1 MTCLHLLKIQCR
13 LFSVSQ
19 IKEDILPLKT
29 PWEKILFPEGEMTF
43 LQNTGI
49 CWYEKFLFIFYITKR
64 GTRQKRDHRGTC
76 SKVLL
81 LKQKTILKLFTY
93 ILRQWGFI
101 LCIYFFYFCSY
112 QRVNILKSNSD
123 VNRLKNKA
131 FITKCHLKYLE
142 ECSVTNK
149 IHL

>member
-49 CWYEKFLFIFYITKR
+49 CWYANKITEV
-64 GTRQKRDHRGTC
+64 
-76 SKVLL
+76 S
-81 LKQKTILKLFTY
+81 F
-93 ILRQWGFI
+93 FI
-101 LCIYFFYFCSY
+101 LHHKKGNPSKKGS
-112 QRVNILKSNSD
+112 QG
-123 VNRLKNKA
+123 
-131 FITKCHLKYLE
+131 
-142 ECSVTNK
+142 
-149 IHL
+149 